1 MFRALWYIFK
11 VIVLVGLSVFLI
23 VQQGHVTIEW
33 RDYNISIQLGYAA
46 VVILVLFFLVASFS
60 EMITRLSLWP
70 KNIAR
75 SRAEK
80 RRAKGYRSLMQS
92 LSAAATG
99 DQKNALLLAQ
109 RAQKFLPEEES
120 GLPLLLQAQA
130 MSKNANRTQNNEEP
144 YKLLLKNADTA
155 LLGLQGMTQNAI
167 LAGDFEKA
175 LLLARKAFSENPKN
189 TSLAKAVYDLE
200 IKNRLWND
208 ALVTLDKNRKHM
220 RDNDDVD
227 RRVIYI
233 VLGDMAKQDGRA
245 EESFSFYKKAF
256 NEDKNFIPASTRY
269 IQALLDM
276 GKKNKALSIIQK
288 SWKADAH
295 PDYLPLWLAV
305 VPEQKTGQ
313 PNVKF
318 RWFQWIAEFH
328 PESEIAQLALARV
341 AIGEQLWG
349 EARIALARAEKLG
362 SSSEIYELWA
372 LLEEKTSNKP
382 DVIRQWLD
390 RAYKS
395 KTGGVWICTKSGR
408 SFSGWQ
414 AVIEPEGYF
423 NTLVWNPAGIDKPE
437 YSKAYGV
444 LTKPS

>member
-23 VQQGHVTIEW
+23 VQPGQVTIAW
-33 RDYNISIQLGYAA
+33 KDYNISIQLGYMAA
-46 VVILVLFFLVASFS
+46 GVLVLLFLVASFS
-60 EMITRLSLWP
+60 ELITRLSLWP
-70 KNIAR
+70 QNIVRA
-75 SRAEK
+75 RAEK
-80 RRAKGYRSLMQS
+80 KRAKGYRSLMQS

-99 DQKNALLLAQ
+99 DQKNALILAQ

-130 MSKNANRTQNNEEP
+130 MSKNTGNTEEP

-175 LLLARKAFSENPKN
+175 LLLARKAYSENPKN
-189 TSLAKAVYDLE
+189 HSLAKAVYDLE

-208 ALVTLDKNRKHM
+208 ALITLDKNRKYM
-220 RDNDDVD
+220 RDSDDVD

-233 VLGDMAKQDGRA
+233 VLGDMAKQEGRLDEA
-245 EESFSFYKKAF
+245 FRFYKKAF
-256 NEDKNFIPASTRY
+256 DEDKNFVPAATRF
-269 IQALLDM
+269 IQALIDTD
-276 GKKNKALSIIQK
+276 KRSKALSILQK
-288 SWKADAH
+288 SWKENPH
-295 PDYLPLWLAV
+295 PAYIPLWSML
-305 VPEQKTGQ
+305 VPEQKAGK

-328 PESEIAQLALARV
+328 PESEVAQLALARV
-341 AIGEQLWG
+341 AIDEQLWG
-349 EARIALARAEKLG
+349 EARIALAKAEKLG
-362 SSSEIYELWA
+362 SSAEIYELWV
-372 LLEEKTSNKP
+372 LLEEKTTNKP

-390 RAYKS
+390 RAYHA
-395 KTGGVWICTKSGR
+395 KTGGVWVCSKSGR
-408 SFSGWQ
+408 NFPMWQ
-414 AVIEPEGYF
+414 AVIEPEGHF
-423 NTLVWNPAGIDKPE
+423 NSLIWNPIGIERSE

-444 LTKPS
+444 LSKSS

>member
-23 VQQGHVTIEW
+23 VQPGQVTIAW
-33 RDYNISIQLGYAA
+33 KDYNISIQLGYMAA
-46 VVILVLFFLVASFS
+46 GVLVLLFLVASFS
-60 EMITRLSLWP
+60 ELITRLSLWP
-70 KNIAR
+70 QNIAR
-75 SRAEK
+75 ARAEK
-80 RRAKGYRSLMQS
+80 KRAKGYRSLMQS

-99 DQKNALLLAQ
+99 DQKNALILAQ

-130 MSKNANRTQNNEEP
+130 MSKNTGNTEEP

-175 LLLARKAFSENPKN
+175 LLLARKAYSENPKN
-189 TSLAKAVYDLE
+189 HSLAKAVYDLE

-208 ALVTLDKNRKHM
+208 ALITLDKNRKYM
-220 RDNDDVD
+220 RDSDDVD

-233 VLGDMAKQDGRA
+233 VLGDMAKQEGRLDEA
-245 EESFSFYKKAF
+245 FRFYKKAF
-256 NEDKNFIPASTRY
+256 DEDKNFVPAATRF
-269 IQALLDM
+269 IQALIDTD
-276 GKKNKALSIIQK
+276 KRSKALSILQK
-288 SWKADAH
+288 SWKENPH
-295 PDYLPLWLAV
+295 PAYIPLWSML
-305 VPEQKTGQ
+305 VPEQKAGK

-328 PESEIAQLALARV
+328 PESEVAQLALARV
-341 AIGEQLWG
+341 AIDEQLWG
-349 EARIALARAEKLG
+349 EARIALAKAEKLG
-362 SSSEIYELWA
+362 SSAEIYELWV
-372 LLEEKTSNKP
+372 LLEEKTTNKP

-390 RAYKS
+390 RAYHA
-395 KTGGVWICTKSGR
+395 KTGGVWVCSKSGR
-408 SFSGWQ
+408 NFPMWQ
-414 AVIEPEGYF
+414 AVIEPEGHF
-423 NTLVWNPAGIDKPE
+423 NSLIWNPIGIERSE

-444 LTKPS
+444 LSKPS